1 LVDEPVGDDGLPRA
15 DQDGSNVSV
24 SSLASAIPGIDGL
37 RNAQRDRRKPGENK
51 EPLLTVRKA
60 RRFWCCEGF
69 GFTMRLRRLN
79 FAVAIDSAME
89 NWKSVRMI
97 VKWESPGDGRV
108 SPD

>member
-1 LVDEPVGDDGLPRA
+1 
-15 DQDGSNVSV
+15 
-24 SSLASAIPGIDGL
+24 LASAIRGIGVA
-37 RNAQRDRRKPGENK
+37 RNAQRNLRKSGENK

-60 RRFWCCEGF
+60 RRLRCCDGLAL
-69 GFTMRLRRLN
+69 TMRLRRLN
-79 FAVAIDSAME
+79 VAVTIDSAMK